1 VVDRNRNKLDQEHA
15 YIINSDRSDLF
26 GYVLL
31 AGLALELV
39 STFFLEKS
47 LVEKAS
53 AVVSDILIVAG
64 VWGEI
69 HFAKRARIAGD
80 GLQAEANARVAEA
93 YQKAEAERTARVA
106 LEAKIAPRRLPME
119 DATALAQELRD
130 KIPPLYIRSL
140 GGSEA
145 RQYAQDFFNALFP
158 AGLVEFDNSNV
169 GMPPRAA
176 DRPVRLT
183 NLGFA
188 TSEATHWHA
197 GVEVYLPPVRNT
209 RFALDADPLVQ
220 ALRKANVQVGRV
232 WSSGWP
238 TPPLTIPEWKPGRR
252 IIVIGEKPLLR
263 D

>member
-1 VVDRNRNKLDQEHA
+1 MVGSIGDTPDREQDYR
-15 YIINSDRSDLF
+15 INSKRSDLF

-31 AGLALELV
+31 AGLAIELIF
-39 STFFLEKS
+39 TFFLDQPLLEKI
-47 LVEKAS
+47 S
-53 AVVSDILIVAG
+53 AAVSNVLIVAG

-69 HFAKRARIAGD
+69 HFAKKARIAGD

-93 YQKAEAERTARVA
+93 YQKAETERTARVA

-130 KIPPLYIRSL
+130 KVPPLYIRSL

-158 AGLVEFDNSNV
+158 FGLVEFDDPV
-169 GMPPRAA
+169 AGVPARAP
-176 DRPVRLT
+176 DSRVRLE

-188 TSEATHWHA
+188 MSEATHWRV
-197 GVEVYLPPVRNT
+197 GVEVYLPPAGT
-209 RFALDADPLVQ
+209 TMFALDADPLVK
-220 ALRKANVQVGRV
+220 ALRNANVPVGHV
-232 WSSGWP
+232 WSSDWP
-238 TPPLTIPEWKPGRR
+238 APPLTIPHWKSGRR

>member
-1 VVDRNRNKLDQEHA
+1 VVNQLDRENVYR
-15 YIINSDRSDLF
+15 INSGRSDLF

-31 AGLALELV
+31 AGLALELI
-39 STFFLEKS
+39 SAFILEKS
-47 LVEKAS
+47 LFEKAS

-93 YQKAEAERTARVA
+93 YQKAETERTARVA

-119 DATALAQELRD
+119 DAAALAQELRG

-158 AGLVEFDNSNV
+158 MGLVEFDDPNV
-169 GMPPRAA
+169 GTTRRAP
-176 DRPVRLT
+176 DSLVRLT
-183 NLGFA
+183 NLGFV
-188 TSEATHWHA
+188 TSEETQWRV
-197 GVEVYLPPVRNT
+197 GVEVYLPPVGNT
-209 RFALDADPLVQ
+209 VFALDADPLVQ
-220 ALRKANVQVGRV
+220 ALRKANVQVGHV

-238 TPPLTIPEWKPGRR
+238 APPLTIPQWKPGRR
-252 IIVIGEKPLLR
+252 IIVIGEKPLMR